1 MSEKEISVISINTH
15 SGYRGI
21 LLPSKYAENLKIT
34 ANSIS
39 FKKRLQYVVFEAS
52 EHKNGTLVDSWTIKS
67 DERFYKDMFKRVCS
81 ECEALEHPKPIFV
94 CDGSIFTMRITYS
107 DKTHKDYVFSL
118 RFCDNGLDRLAYYIR
133 KMIPDGYN
141 YPYELDLNDLSC
153 LNIEEV
159 CRLIKI
165 LEERPKIL
173 VNDCQT
179 WVYEIGKLMKPDFEC
194 SKHKEKIIT
203 KKIDVEYFDMDDI
216 RTYLTYY
223 FYDKYP
229 CDEQMAKEIEN
240 GTVLKVLER
249 LSKFYEIY
257 HEDWMKSDDEE
268 EEDDD

>member
-1 MSEKEISVISINTH
+1 MGEKEISIISISTE

-21 LLPSKYAENLKIT
+21 LYPPKYAENLKIT

-39 FKKRLQYVVFEAS
+39 FKKRLQYVFFETP

-81 ECEALEHPKPIFV
+81 ECEALDHAKRIDVF
-94 CDGSIFTMRITYS
+94 DGSAFTIRITYS
-107 DKTHKDYVFSL
+107 DKTHKDYWFQM
-118 RFCDNGLDRLAYYIR
+118 RFCDNGLERLAYCIR

-141 YPYELDLNDLSC
+141 YPYELDLNDLRY
-153 LNIEEV
+153 LDIEEV

-165 LEERPKIL
+165 LEERPQIL

-194 SKHKEKIIT
+194 SKHIEKIIT
-203 KKIDVEYFDMDDI
+203 KKIGVEYFDINDI

-229 CDEQMAKEIEN
+229 CDEQMVKEIEN

-249 LSKFYEIY
+249 LSNFYEIY
-257 HEDWMKSDDEE
+257 HED
-268 EEDDD
+268 